1 LYITPYFQV
10 IIFFYIKFKLVNSLI
25 VIRLLNNVTNDLKI
39 HDTNNKMENIIYLSL
54 MIVISFFNTYLIVK
68 YDWIVIVWK
77 SEIKTTI

>member
-1 LYITPYFQV
+1 MYITPYYQV

-54 MIVISFFNTYLIVK
+54 MIVISFFDTYLIVK
-68 YDWIVIVWK
+68 YDWIVMVWK

>member
-1 LYITPYFQV
+1 MYITQYFQV
-10 IIFFYIKFKLVNSLI
+10 IIFFYIKFKLVDSLI

-54 MIVISFFNTYLIVK
+54 MIVISFFDTYLIVK
-68 YDWIVIVWK
+68 YDWIVMVWK

>member
-1 LYITPYFQV
+1 MYITQYFQV

-54 MIVISFFNTYLIVK
+54 MIVISFFDTYLIVK
-68 YDWIVIVWK
+68 YDWIVMVWK

>member
-1 LYITPYFQV
+1 M
-10 IIFFYIKFKLVNSLI
+10 
-25 VIRLLNNVTNDLKI
+25 TNDLKI

-54 MIVISFFNTYLIVK
+54 MIVISFFDTYLIVK